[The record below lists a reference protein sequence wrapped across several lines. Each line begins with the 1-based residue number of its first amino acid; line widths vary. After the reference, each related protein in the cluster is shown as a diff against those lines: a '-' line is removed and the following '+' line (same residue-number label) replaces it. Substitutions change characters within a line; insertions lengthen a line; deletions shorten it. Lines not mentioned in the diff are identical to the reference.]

1 MLPLD
6 ITAIDQHA
14 RQLRAADMQRTPGLM
29 STQMHL
35 YGRLM
40 AASLLTGLIA
50 LSKVLRPLFSWNPQ
64 AAFSRRHA
72 PQS

>member
-14 RQLRAADMQRTPGLM
+14 RHLRAADMQRNPERM
-29 STQMHL
+29 SAQMHL
-35 YGRLM
+35 YGQLL

-50 LSKVLRPLFSWNPQ
+50 LSEVVRPLFSWNPQ

-72 PQS
+72 PQP

>member
-14 RQLRAADMQRTPGLM
+14 RHLRAADMQRNPERM
-29 STQMHL
+29 SAQMRL

-40 AASLLTGLIA
+40 AASLLSGLIV
-50 LSKVLRPLFSWNPQ
+50 LSEVVRPLFSWNPQ

-72 PQS
+72 PQP

>member
-14 RQLRAADMQRTPGLM
+14 RRLRAADMQRTPEIM
-29 STQMHL
+29 SLQMNL
-35 YGRLM
+35 YARLM
-40 AASLLTGLIA
+40 AASLLSGLTA
-50 LSKVLRPLFSWNPQ
+50 LSELLRPLFSWNPQ

-72 PQS
+72 PQP

>member
-14 RQLRAADMQRTPGLM
+14 RHLRAADMQRNPERM
-29 STQMHL
+29 SAQMRL

-40 AASLLTGLIA
+40 AASLLSGLIV
-50 LSKVLRPLFSWNPQ
+50 LSDVLRPLFSWNPQ
-64 AAFSRRHA
+64 AAILRRHTA
-72 PQS
+72 QP

>member
-14 RQLRAADMQRTPGLM
+14 RRLRAADMQRNPERM
-29 STQMHL
+29 SAQMHL
-35 YGRLM
+35 YAQLL

-50 LSKVLRPLFSWNPQ
+50 LSDVLRPLFSWNPQ
-64 AAFSRRHA
+64 AAFLRRHA
-72 PQS
+72 AQP